1 MLTVSIGLAVILGF
15 TNIANSHDARRQG
28 EELARQMAARY
39 AEQTEQSLN
48 SSMKVATLLAQTM
61 EGMRQGSMPSRPTLD
76 ALQKRILQTN
86 TGFINIWTLFE
97 PNALDGRDAEF
108 ANTPHHDRSGRY
120 VPYFTRKP
128 DGSISQEIPGGGKG
142 EVLEYD
148 RPGDGDYYLVPK
160 QRGVDTVLEPYEYDV
175 AGQKMLLS
183 SFVAP
188 VKDSNGRFIGAAGVD
203 VPLSG
208 VQAALSQVKPF
219 ELGYVSVLSNG
230 GVYIANPDAA
240 KLGKP
245 AQDLPAEALAAVKAG
260 KTFSYQAAGN
270 WMHFLTPIHLGQ
282 SGTPWAAMVSVPMDE
297 VLAPAV
303 ATRNQS
309 LLIALGCVLALAGV
323 LYLVLSGLLRP
334 LNSLSRAMSYL
345 SSGSGDLTRRMEVT
359 SQDEIGK
366 VAEAFN
372 AFVGQLHS
380 MFSEV
385 RQHAEQLG
393 KHIDELGQVSGQ
405 VADGSQRQAEAASAT
420 AATIEEVTTSITHI
434 ADSARDAEQV
444 VNRTVEF
451 TRESAQVVER
461 SSSEIGQIAGTVRH
475 LNDNLAA
482 LESRSTQ
489 INAIVNVIRD
499 VADQTNLLAL
509 NAAIEAAR
517 AGEQGRGFAVVADE
531 VRKLAERTSSATEEI
546 ARMIADI
553 KESSGQSQETMDEAM
568 SRVNHGLA
576 LAEQGGESIAR
587 IRDSAVRVVQVVNE
601 ISQALK
607 EQSVASNDI
616 ALNVERIAQSASGNA
631 QAVRQVAQA
640 SSSMRDLT
648 SELHHAVHRFS
659 V

>member
-309 LLIALGCVLALAGV
+309 LLIALEHVLNHANNI
-323 LYLVLSGLLRP
+323 R
-334 LNSLSRAMSYL
+334 
-345 SSGSGDLTRRMEVT
+345 
-359 SQDEIGK
+359 Q
-366 VAEAFN
+366 
-372 AFVGQLHS
+372 
-380 MFSEV
+380 V
-385 RQHAEQLG
+385 RQHQHG
-393 KHIDELGQVSGQ
+393 KRHVMQS
-405 VADGSQRQAEAASAT
+405 SQRLRQ
-420 AATIEEVTTSITHI
+420 
-434 ADSARDAEQV
+434 
-444 VNRTVEF
+444 
-451 TRESAQVVER
+451 
-461 SSSEIGQIAGTVRH
+461 
-475 LNDNLAA
+475 
-482 LESRSTQ
+482 
-489 INAIVNVIRD
+489 
-499 VADQTNLLAL
+499 LL
-509 NAAIEAAR
+509 
-517 AGEQGRGFAVVADE
+517 V
-531 VRKLAERTSSATEEI
+531 
-546 ARMIADI
+546 
-553 KESSGQSQETMDEAM
+553 SSGQTPEA
-568 SRVNHGLA
+568 SSPAKAA
-576 LAEQGGESIAR
+576 LNYPAARQQHKATLGFWQLHHVQLYAMFASFIGG
-587 IRDSAVRVVQVVNE
+587 
-601 ISQALK
+601 
-607 EQSVASNDI
+607 SVAGI
-616 ALNVERIAQSASGNA
+616 ALINKG
-631 QAVRQVAQA
+631 
-640 SSSMRDLT
+640 D
-648 SELHHAVHRFS
+648 FD
-659 V
+659 